1 MSERIHHRQP
11 NQVYGQGML
20 KDGAGQFGCPSP
32 SNNGL
37 IFPEITSF
45 TRSNGVI
52 RGQKMSK
59 VVMKLQTLWATCIK
73 NPETRAFLILE

>member
-20 KDGAGQFGCPSP
+20 KDGVEQFGCPSP
-32 SNNGL
+32 SNNDL

-45 TRSNGVI
+45 TRSNGVN
-52 RGQKMSK
+52 RGQK
-59 VVMKLQTLWATCIK
+59 
-73 NPETRAFLILE
+73 

>member
-32 SNNGL
+32 SNNDL
-37 IFPEITSF
+37 IFPEIISF

-52 RGQKMSK
+52 RGRKRST

>member
-32 SNNGL
+32 SNNDL
-37 IFPEITSF
+37 IFPENTSF
-45 TRSNGVI
+45 ISVLLGRMGSIEVG
-52 RGQKMSK
+52 RGQK
-59 VVMKLQTLWATCIK
+59 
-73 NPETRAFLILE
+73 

>member
-1 MSERIHHRQP
+1 MSERIHHKQP
-11 NQVYGQGML
+11 NQVYDQGML

-32 SNNGL
+32 SNNDL

-52 RGQKMSK
+52 RGRKMSK

-73 NPETRAFLILE
+73 NPEQRAFLMLI

>member
-32 SNNGL
+32 SNNDL
-37 IFPEITSF
+37 IFPENTSL
-45 TRSNGVI
+45 TRPKEGH
-52 RGQKMSK
+52 
-59 VVMKLQTLWATCIK
+59 
-73 NPETRAFLILE
+73 

>member
-32 SNNGL
+32 SNNDQ
-37 IFPEITSF
+37 IFPKKRIISG
-45 TRSNGVI
+45 RMGS
-52 RGQKMSK
+52 
-59 VVMKLQTLWATCIK
+59 
-73 NPETRAFLILE
+73 LEVR